1 LTRQTPEV
9 LSFEPSSRGLA
20 LGVGYILRL
29 TGYVFRHSGLF
40 IGAMAAAGTGVVF
53 NTLSPL
59 VLVTIIDAVIP
70 TARYDLLLP
79 YALLYLTLGALY
91 GVFDVVGRYTAA
103 LVAQHVVFDLRSEL
117 YESLLE
123 KDLAFY
129 DENETG
135 QLLARVTTDVTTMR
149 EFLVWGYRVIFIGI
163 ASLFGTYYV
172 MWLLSPRLTSYMLSV
187 VPFLILFVYLFARRV
202 RPLFFSSR
210 TQFGALSSVL
220 QENIVGMRVIR
231 SYAAEDREL
240 ERVNRENK
248 RFLDIVVHAFRLNAL
263 YSPLMTAVLGVST
276 GILIFAG
283 GMSYIL
289 HDLTYGEFAGFVSLV
304 GMLAL
309 PARFFSW
316 GVGMY
321 QRASAAAER
330 TFYILDHRDIM
341 LEPENPVHVERL
353 EGRVEFD
360 RVDFSYHG
368 GKWVLRDVSLRVEP
382 GQVVALLGGTGSGKT
397 SLVNLIL
404 RFYDVDSRPSVTC
417 KGQTYRLDERG
428 RTKIEDKEY
437 TASDGVILID
447 GERFQVKQPGAVRI
461 DGVDVRQYS
470 LTDLRKQI
478 GMVHQDP
485 FLFSASLRENI
496 AFAKPDTTQEEV
508 EKAARAAMIHDF
520 IVTLEQG
527 YDTVIGERGI
537 TLSGGQKQ
545 RVAIARAILADPR
558 ILILDDSTSSV
569 DAKTE
574 ELIKQAL
581 DNLKAGRTTF
591 IITHRLSTI
600 RNADLIVI
608 MDRGRIVETGTHD
621 QLLARGGVYAGIH
634 TTLSQMGSTSLE
646 WGKMPLTAEA
656 GGGGRSG

>member
-1 LTRQTPEV
+1 M
-9 LSFEPSSRGLA
+9 
-20 LGVGYILRL
+20 LRL
-29 TGYVFRHSGLF
+29 TGYVFKHPGLF

-59 VLVTIIDAVIP
+59 VLVVIIDSVIP
-70 TARYDLLLP
+70 TAQYDLVLP
-79 YALLYLTLGALY
+79 YALVFLTLGALY
-91 GVFDVVGRYTAA
+91 AVFDVVGRYAAA
-103 LVAQHVVFDLRSEL
+103 LVGQHVVFDLRSEL

-149 EFLVWGYRVIFIGI
+149 EFLVWGYRVIFIGVT
-163 ASLFGTYYV
+163 SLFGTYYV
-172 MWLLSPRLTSYMLSV
+172 MWLLSPLLTTYMLSA
-187 VPFLILFVYLFARRV
+187 VPFLILFVYLYAKRV

-231 SYAAEDREL
+231 SYASEDREL

-248 RFLDIVVHAFRLNAL
+248 RFLDIVVRAFRLDAL

-276 GILIFAG
+276 GILIYAG
-283 GMSYIL
+283 GMFYTL
-289 HDLTYGEFAGFVSLV
+289 HNLTYGEFAGFVSLV

-316 GVGMY
+316 GLGMY

-330 TFYILDHRDIM
+330 TFYILDQRDIM

-353 EGRVEFD
+353 KGTVEFD
-360 RVDFSYHG
+360 RADFSYHG
-368 GKWVLRDVSLRVEP
+368 GRWVLRDVSLKVYP

-397 SLVNLIL
+397 SLVNLIP
-404 RFYDVDSRPSVTC
+404 RFYDVDSSLSVTY
-417 KGQTYRLDERG
+417 KGQTFRIDERG
-428 RTKIEDKEY
+428 RTRIDGKDY
-437 TASDGVILID
+437 AVSDGAIVVD
-447 GERFQVKQPGAVRI
+447 GEKILVKQPGAVRI

-470 LTDLRKQI
+470 LTDLRRQI

-496 AFAKPDTTQEEV
+496 AFARPDATQDEV
-508 EKAARAAMIHDF
+508 ERAAKAAMIHDF

-527 YDTVIGERGI
+527 YDTVIGERGV

-581 DNLKAGRTTF
+581 ENLKAGRTTF

-608 MDRGRIVETGTHD
+608 MERGRIVETGTHD

-634 TTLSQMGSTSLE
+634 TTLSQMGSISLE
-646 WGKMPLTAEA
+646 WGEMAATAET
-656 GGGGRSG
+656 GGGGRGG